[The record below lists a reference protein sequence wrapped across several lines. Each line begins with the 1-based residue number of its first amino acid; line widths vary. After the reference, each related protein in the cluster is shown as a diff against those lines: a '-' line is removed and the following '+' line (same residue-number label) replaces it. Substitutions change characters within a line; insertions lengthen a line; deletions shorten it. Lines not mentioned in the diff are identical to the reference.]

1 MENAQPVT
9 IALVDDHSM
18 LRQAISLRLSL
29 LGHKIVLEAENGKD
43 FLDQLPKLPK
53 PPDVCLLD
61 INMPVMDGFETATI
75 LKRDWPQIK
84 VIFFSMH
91 NSKSFVSKAKQIGAD
106 GFLTKDATLEELK
119 KALAVALAK

>member
-1 MENAQPVT
+1 MENAQLVT

-43 FLDQLPKLPK
+43 FLDQLPKLPE

-61 INMPVMDGFETATI
+61 INMPVMDGFETAII

-84 VIFFSMH
+84 VVFFSMH
-91 NSKSFVSKAKQIGAD
+91 NSKSFVNKAKQIGAD
-106 GFLTKDATLEELK
+106 GFLSKDATLEELK
-119 KALAVALAK
+119 QALAVASLK